1 MGEEYGFFIGCTI
14 PLKLPHLEKAFRDVA
29 GILDV
34 KLKEMEGVS
43 CCPEPVSLQS
53 LNIDTWVAL
62 GARNLAIAE
71 KMGVNIMTICSGCY
85 ETLKT
90 VSVLLEEDEE
100 YLGKV
105 NGILNKI
112 GYNYTGKTKVYH
124 FVELFSQPEW
134 LEKIK
139 NLLIKPLDDLNLA
152 VHYGCHLIRPSKIMR
167 FDHPE
172 KPVKIDIILEALG
185 AKTVEFANKLE
196 CCGFCA
202 RLQEEIGMKL
212 VEDKMTELCELEEE
226 VDALIAVCPSC
237 TTQYDRKEKIIAR
250 KTGKELDIPILYLA
264 EVMAIALGIDLE
276 ELSLKKR
283 SVKPNKLIEK
293 LTT

>member
-1 MGEEYGFFIGCTI
+1 MEYALFLGCTI

-29 GILDV
+29 SILNV

-53 LNIDTWVAL
+53 LNIDTWMTL

-71 KMGVNIMTICSGCY
+71 KMGLNIMTICSGCY

-90 VSVLLEEDEE
+90 VSVLLKEDEE
-100 YLGKV
+100 YLA
-105 NGILNKI
+105 KI
-112 GYNYTGKTKVYH
+112 NETLKKINYKYTGKTKVFH

-139 NLLIKPLDDLNLA
+139 NILVKPLDDLNLA
-152 VHYGCHLIRPSKIMR
+152 VHYGCHLIRPSKIMQ

-172 KPVKIDIILEALG
+172 KPEKIDIILQALG
-185 AKTVEFANKLE
+185 AKTIEFATKLE
-196 CCGFCA
+196 CCGYCA
-202 RLQEEIGMKL
+202 RLQDEIGEKL

-226 VDALIAVCPSC
+226 VDALIAVCPAC
-237 TTQYDRKEKIIAR
+237 TTQYDRKEKIISR
-250 KTGKELDIPILYLA
+250 KSGKDLDIPVLYLA
-264 EVMAIALGIDLE
+264 EIMAYALGVDLQD
-276 ELSLKKR
+276 LSLKNR
-283 SVKPNKLIEK
+283 SVKPNKLINK

>member
-1 MGEEYGFFIGCTI
+1 MEYALFLGCTI

-29 GILDV
+29 SILNV

-53 LNIDTWVAL
+53 LNIDTWMTL

-71 KMGVNIMTICSGCY
+71 KMGLNIMTICSGCY

-90 VSVLLEEDEE
+90 VSVLLKEDEE
-100 YLGKV
+100 YLAKI
-105 NGILNKI
+105 NEILKKI
-112 GYNYTGKTKVYH
+112 NYKYTGKTKVFH

-139 NLLIKPLDDLNLA
+139 NILVKPLDDLNLA
-152 VHYGCHLIRPSKIMR
+152 VHYGCHLIRPSKIMQ

-172 KPVKIDIILEALG
+172 KPEKIDIILQALG
-185 AKTVEFANKLE
+185 AKTIEFATKLE
-196 CCGFCA
+196 CCGYCA
-202 RLQEEIGMKL
+202 RLQDEIGEKL

-226 VDALIAVCPSC
+226 VDALIAVCPAC
-237 TTQYDRKEKIIAR
+237 ITQYDRKEKIISR
-250 KTGKELDIPILYLA
+250 KSGKDLDIPVLYLA
-264 EVMAIALGIDLE
+264 EIMAYALGVDLQD
-276 ELSLKKR
+276 LSLKNR
-283 SVKPNKLIEK
+283 SVKPYKLINK

>member
-1 MGEEYGFFIGCTI
+1 MEYALFLGCTI

-29 GILDV
+29 SILNV

-53 LNIDTWVAL
+53 LNIDTWMTL

-71 KMGVNIMTICSGCY
+71 KMGLNIMTICSGCY

-90 VSVLLEEDEE
+90 VSVLLNEDEE
-100 YLGKV
+100 YLAKI
-105 NGILNKI
+105 NEILKKI
-112 GYNYTGKTKVYH
+112 NYKYTGKTKVFH

-139 NLLIKPLDDLNLA
+139 NILVKPLDDLNLA
-152 VHYGCHLIRPSKIMR
+152 VHYGCHLIRPSKIMQ

-172 KPVKIDIILEALG
+172 KPEKIDIILQALG
-185 AKTVEFANKLE
+185 AKTIEFATKLE
-196 CCGFCA
+196 CCGYCA
-202 RLQEEIGMKL
+202 RLQDEIGEKL

-226 VDALIAVCPSC
+226 VDALIAVCPAC
-237 TTQYDRKEKIIAR
+237 TTQYDRQEKIISR
-250 KTGKELDIPILYLA
+250 KSGKDLDIPVLYLA
-264 EVMAIALGIDLE
+264 EIMAYALGVDLQD
-276 ELSLKKR
+276 LSLKNR
-283 SVKPNKLIEK
+283 SVKPYKLINK

>member
-1 MGEEYGFFIGCTI
+1 MEYALFLGCTI

-29 GILDV
+29 SILNV

-53 LNIDTWVAL
+53 LNIDTWMTL

-71 KMGVNIMTICSGCY
+71 KMGLNIMTICSGCY

-90 VSVLLEEDEE
+90 VSVLLNEDEE
-100 YLGKV
+100 YLAKI
-105 NGILNKI
+105 NEILKKI
-112 GYNYTGKTKVYH
+112 NYKYTGKTKVFH

-139 NLLIKPLDDLNLA
+139 NILVKPLDDLNLA
-152 VHYGCHLIRPSKIMR
+152 VHYGCHLIRPSKIMQ

-172 KPVKIDIILEALG
+172 KPEKIDIILQALG
-185 AKTVEFANKLE
+185 AKTIEFATKLE
-196 CCGFCA
+196 CCGYCA
-202 RLQEEIGMKL
+202 RLQDEIGEKL

-226 VDALIAVCPSC
+226 VDALIAVCPAC
-237 TTQYDRKEKIIAR
+237 TTQYDRKEKIISR
-250 KTGKELDIPILYLA
+250 KSGKDLDIPVLYLA
-264 EVMAIALGIDLE
+264 EIMAYALGVDLQD
-276 ELSLKKR
+276 LSLKNR
-283 SVKPNKLIEK
+283 SVKPYKLINK

>member
-1 MGEEYGFFIGCTI
+1 MEYALFLGCTI

-29 GILDV
+29 SILNV

-53 LNIDTWVAL
+53 LNIDTWMTL

-71 KMGVNIMTICSGCY
+71 KMGLNIMTICSGCY

-90 VSVLLEEDEE
+90 VSVLLKEDEE
-100 YLGKV
+100 YLAKI
-105 NGILNKI
+105 NEILKKI
-112 GYNYTGKTKVYH
+112 NYNYTGKTKVFH

-139 NLLIKPLDDLNLA
+139 NILVKPLDDLNLA
-152 VHYGCHLIRPSKIMR
+152 VHYGCHLIRPSKIMQ

-172 KPVKIDIILEALG
+172 KPEKIDIILQALG
-185 AKTVEFANKLE
+185 AKTIEFATKLE
-196 CCGFCA
+196 CCGYCA
-202 RLQEEIGMKL
+202 RLQDEIGEKL

-226 VDALIAVCPSC
+226 VDALIAVCPAC
-237 TTQYDRKEKIIAR
+237 FTQYDRKEKIISR
-250 KTGKELDIPILYLA
+250 KSGKDLDIPVLYLA
-264 EVMAIALGIDLE
+264 EIMAYALGVDLQD
-276 ELSLKKR
+276 LSLKNR
-283 SVKPNKLIEK
+283 SVKPYKLINK

>member
-1 MGEEYGFFIGCTI
+1 MEYALFLGCTI

-29 GILDV
+29 GILGV

-53 LNIDTWVAL
+53 LNMDTWVTL

-71 KMGVNIMTICSGCY
+71 KMGLNILTICSGCY

-90 VSVLLEEDEE
+90 VSVLLEEDEA
-100 YLGKV
+100 YLKKI
-105 NGILNKI
+105 NGILKKI
-112 GYNYTGKTKVYH
+112 NYSYKGKTKVYH
-124 FVELFSQPEW
+124 FVELFSQPDW

-139 NLLIKPLDDLNLA
+139 KLTLKPLDDLNLA
-152 VHYGCHLIRPSKIMR
+152 VHYGCHLIRPSKIMQ

-172 KPVKIDIILEALG
+172 KPEKIDIILEALG

-196 CCGFCA
+196 CCGYCA
-202 RLQEEIGMKL
+202 RLQEEIGEKL

-226 VDALIAVCPSC
+226 VDALIAVCPAC

-250 KTGKELDIPILYLA
+250 RTGKELTIPVIYLA
-264 EVMAIALGIDLE
+264 EIMAVALGVDLQD
-276 ELSLKKR
+276 LSLKNR
-283 SVKPNKLIEK
+283 SVKPDKLIEK

>member
-1 MGEEYGFFIGCTI
+1 MEYALFLGCTI

-29 GILDV
+29 SILNV

-53 LNIDTWVAL
+53 LNIDTWMTL

-71 KMGVNIMTICSGCY
+71 KMGLNIMTICSGCY

-90 VSVLLEEDEE
+90 VSVLLKEDEE
-100 YLGKV
+100 YLAKI
-105 NGILNKI
+105 NEILKKI
-112 GYNYTGKTKVYH
+112 NYKYTGKTKVFH

-139 NLLIKPLDDLNLA
+139 NILVKPLDDLNLA
-152 VHYGCHLIRPSKIMR
+152 VHYGCHLIRPSKIMQ

-172 KPVKIDIILEALG
+172 KPEKIDIILQALG
-185 AKTVEFANKLE
+185 AKTVEFATKLE
-196 CCGFCA
+196 CCGYCA
-202 RLQEEIGMKL
+202 RLQDEIGEKL

-226 VDALIAVCPSC
+226 VDALIAVCPAC
-237 TTQYDRKEKIIAR
+237 TTQYDRKEKIISR
-250 KTGKELDIPILYLA
+250 KSGKDLDIPVLYLA
-264 EVMAIALGIDLE
+264 EIMAYALGVDLQD
-276 ELSLKKR
+276 LSLKNR
-283 SVKPNKLIEK
+283 SVKPYKLINK